1 MISSAGGRTAA
12 RAPAACDDDGPAGDS
27 YGIRMQRRDNV
38 STESKQHAVATGE
51 ELLLLNSELDWIAW
65 SVERDS
71 SKGET
76 WLRSCIPSVKTVRT
90 SSSDM
95 DSVTV

>member
-1 MISSAGGRTAA
+1 M
-12 RAPAACDDDGPAGDS
+12 CDDHGPAGDS

-65 SVERDS
+65 SVERD
-71 SKGET
+71 
-76 WLRSCIPSVKTVRT
+76 
-90 SSSDM
+90 
-95 DSVTV
+95 